1 MDAGTGSLEES
12 LSLAL
17 GYLPDI
23 HLHGSLVLCAL
34 VVAWLIAIYRRA
46 NKEPQPRSHRRKTM
60 KRTAQSM
67 PRNNARP
74 VDAAKESASGFRVKW
89 DRTIIAAVAVLAALT
104 FLGTGIAAAFGAGTL
119 LVSGIAAAVA
129 VAGVATL
136 RTLALR
142 DRKKRKDRRIES
154 AFDEAMNPGLPTSER
169 TVPTTGPTRVFDA
182 AAGSTSGRGAATAP
196 AEKAVSAPSTE
207 QTAPEQ
213 VTRDAG
219 ADESASALPS
229 VPRPT
234 YLDAAEAH
242 RVAPAPIA
250 KPEAPQASPGVK
262 LKAGVS
268 AEYRAKV
275 EATANRTLD
284 LDKVLERRRAV

>member
-1 MDAGTGSLEES
+1 
-12 LSLAL
+12 
-17 GYLPDI
+17 
-23 HLHGSLVLCAL
+23 
-34 VVAWLIAIYRRA
+34 
-46 NKEPQPRSHRRKTM
+46 M

>member
-1 MDAGTGSLEES
+1 
-12 LSLAL
+12 
-17 GYLPDI
+17 
-23 HLHGSLVLCAL
+23 
-34 VVAWLIAIYRRA
+34 
-46 NKEPQPRSHRRKTM
+46 M
-60 KRTAQSM
+60 KRTAPSM

-74 VDAAKESASGFRVKW
+74 VDAAKDSAAGFRVKW
-89 DRTIIAAVAVLAALT
+89 DRTIIAAVAVLATLT

-129 VAGVATL
+129 VAGLATL
-136 RTLALR
+136 RALALQ
-142 DRKKRKDRRIES
+142 DRKRRKDRRIES
-154 AFDEAMNPGLPTSER
+154 AFDDAMNPVLPAVE
-169 TVPTTGPTRVFDA
+169 PAAPAAGPARVFDA
-182 AAGSTSGRGAATAP
+182 AAGSTSARGAAPDEKPATAP
-196 AEKAVSAPSTE
+196 TTE
-207 QTAPEQ
+207 QDAPEQ
-213 VTRDAG
+213 ASRDAG
-219 ADESASALPS
+219 AHEGAPALPS

-242 RVAPAPIA
+242 RVVPAPMA
-250 KPEAPQASPGVK
+250 KPETPQASPGVK

>member
-1 MDAGTGSLEES
+1 
-12 LSLAL
+12 
-17 GYLPDI
+17 
-23 HLHGSLVLCAL
+23 
-34 VVAWLIAIYRRA
+34 
-46 NKEPQPRSHRRKTM
+46 M

-67 PRNNARP
+67 PRNNTRP
-74 VDAAKESASGFRVKW
+74 VDDAKESDSGFRIKW
-89 DRTIIAAVAVLAALT
+89 DRTIIAAVAVLATLT

-129 VAGVATL
+129 VAGVVAL
-136 RTLALR
+136 RALALR
-142 DRKKRKDRRIES
+142 DRKKRKDRWIES
-154 AFDEAMNPGLPTSER
+154 AFDDAMNPGLPTAE
-169 TVPTTGPTRVFDA
+169 PTAPATGPTRVFDA
-182 AAGSTSGRGAATAP
+182 AAGSTSGRAAAAAP
-196 AEKAVSAPSTE
+196 AEKPATAPTTGHVTE
-207 QTAPEQ
+207 QVSRA
-213 VTRDAG
+213 AG

-242 RVAPAPIA
+242 RVVPAPMA
-250 KPEAPQASPGVK
+250 KPDAPQASPGVK
-262 LKAGVS
+262 LKSGVS

>member
-1 MDAGTGSLEES
+1 
-12 LSLAL
+12 
-17 GYLPDI
+17 
-23 HLHGSLVLCAL
+23 
-34 VVAWLIAIYRRA
+34 
-46 NKEPQPRSHRRKTM
+46 M

-89 DRTIIAAVAVLAALT
+89 DRTIIAAVAVLATLT

-129 VAGVATL
+129 VAGVVTL
-136 RTLALR
+136 RALALR

-154 AFDEAMNPGLPTSER
+154 AFEDAMNPGLPAAE
-169 TVPTTGPTRVFDA
+169 PTAPAAGPTRVFDA
-182 AAGSTSGRGAATAP
+182 AAGSTSGRAAAVEPVEKPATAP
-196 AEKAVSAPSTE
+196 TAEHVTE
-207 QTAPEQ
+207 Q
-213 VTRDAG
+213 VSRDAG

-242 RVAPAPIA
+242 RVVPAPLP
-250 KPEAPQASPGVK
+250 KPEAPLASPGVK
-262 LKAGVS
+262 LKSGVS

>member
-1 MDAGTGSLEES
+1 
-12 LSLAL
+12 
-17 GYLPDI
+17 
-23 HLHGSLVLCAL
+23 
-34 VVAWLIAIYRRA
+34 
-46 NKEPQPRSHRRKTM
+46 M

-74 VDAAKESASGFRVKW
+74 VDAAKEPASGFRVKW
-89 DRTIIAAVAVLAALT
+89 DRTIIAAVAVLATLT

-119 LVSGIAAAVA
+119 LVSGIAAALA
-129 VAGVATL
+129 VAGVAAL
-136 RTLALR
+136 RALALR
-142 DRKKRKDRRIES
+142 DRKKRTDRRIES
-154 AFDEAMNPGLPTSER
+154 AFDEAMSPGLPMAA
-169 TVPTTGPTRVFDA
+169 PTAPLAGPTRVFDA
-182 AAGSTSGRGAATAP
+182 AAGPTSGRGAATVP
-196 AEKAVSAPSTE
+196 AEKPATAPSTE
-207 QTAPEQ
+207 SAAAEE

-234 YLDAAEAH
+234 YLDAAEAP
-242 RVAPAPIA
+242 RELPAPMA
-250 KPEAPQASPGVK
+250 KPESPQVGPGVK

-275 EATANRTLD
+275 EATANRALD